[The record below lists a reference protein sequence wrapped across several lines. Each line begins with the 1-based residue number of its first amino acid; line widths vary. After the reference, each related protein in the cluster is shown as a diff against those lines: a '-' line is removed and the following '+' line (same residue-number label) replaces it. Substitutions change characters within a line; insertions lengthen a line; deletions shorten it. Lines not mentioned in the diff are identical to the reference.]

1 MQTMSLQNP
10 STIKHGALRQLRQTL
25 PAGGVGRHIN
35 GYILTAHPDAVAA
48 CKGRLLTEL
57 KHIFQSAKQE
67 LNQLVNQMAT
77 LVNQLVTLHE
87 QHHLPFMIGEGFLVL
102 RHDEVLSSERT
113 VLKVLRLRGCRRFVE
128 RWFAV
133 ATKPDI
139 PVKIDVAKEDRRFVV
154 GATPGVHRASHLP
167 LSNKQTQL
175 KPKRRQ
181 KLYRRKHQRYRRKH
195 QRYRHR
201 QNAQPRMLRW

>member
-1 MQTMSLQNP
+1 MSLQNP
-10 STIKHGALRQLRQTL
+10 STIKHGALRRLRQTL

-57 KHIFQSAKQE
+57 KQIFQSAKQE
-67 LNQLVNQMAT
+67 LNQM
-77 LVNQLVTLHE
+77 VTLLR
-87 QHHLPFMIGEGFLVL
+87 QHYRHQYFFVTGMGIEML
-102 RHDEVLSSERT
+102 RMLEVLSSERT

-181 KLYRRKHQRYRRKH
+181 KLYRCNQKLYRRKH

-201 QNAQPRMLRW
+201 HNAQPRMLRW